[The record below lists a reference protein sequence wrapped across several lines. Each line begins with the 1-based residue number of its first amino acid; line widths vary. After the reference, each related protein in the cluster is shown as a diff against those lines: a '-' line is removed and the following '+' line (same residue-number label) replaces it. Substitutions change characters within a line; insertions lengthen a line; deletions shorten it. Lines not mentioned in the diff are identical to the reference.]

1 MIYKFR
7 VILDIEDDVFR
18 DIEISKNDTLEDF
31 QNAIVQA
38 FGFEGGEMASF
49 YLSNDSWEQGEEYP
63 LFDVG
68 ESENP
73 LQLMADTPID
83 SVVENEHDRL
93 IFIYDFLSMW
103 TFLVELMQISD
114 VESTVLYPRLI
125 FSHGIVP
132 EEAPEKFF
140 ESDFEESNDDF
151 DDFGVNEDDLDNLD
165 FDINLN

>member
-18 DIEISKNDTLEDF
+18 DIEISKYDSLEDF

-49 YLSNDSWEQGEEYP
+49 YVSDGSWGQGEEYP

-68 ESENP
+68 ESDQP
-73 LQLMADTPID
+73 LQLMANTQID
-83 SVVENEHDRL
+83 SVVEKEHDRL

-103 TFLVELMQISD
+103 TFLVELMQVS
-114 VESTVLYPRLI
+114 EAETTALYPRLI

-140 ESDFEESNDDF
+140 ETDFDESNDDF
-151 DDFGVNEDDLDNLD
+151 DDFGLDEDDLDNLD

>member
-38 FGFEGGEMASF
+38 FGFDGGEMASF
-49 YLSNDSWEQGEEYP
+49 YVSDESWEQGEEYP

-68 ESENP
+68 ESDQP
-73 LQLMADTPID
+73 LKRMADTQID
-83 SVVENEHDRL
+83 SVVEKEHDRL

-103 TFLVELMQISD
+103 TFLVELMQVS
-114 VESTVLYPRLI
+114 EAETTALYPRLI
-125 FSHGIVP
+125 FSHGTVP

-140 ESDFEESNDDF
+140 ETDFDESNDDF
-151 DDFGVNEDDLDNLD
+151 DDFGLDQDDMDNLD